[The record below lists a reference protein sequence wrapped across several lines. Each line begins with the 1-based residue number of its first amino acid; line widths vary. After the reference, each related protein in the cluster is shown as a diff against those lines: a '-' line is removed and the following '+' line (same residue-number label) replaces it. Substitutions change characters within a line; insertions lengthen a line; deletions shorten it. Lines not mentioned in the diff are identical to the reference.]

1 MNGAQD
7 RTRTCTGFLPQ
18 APQACVSAN
27 STTWATFVL
36 LYGILDLLRNEPL
49 HDSVKA
55 FRCKLQTAQGDR
67 YALDCVYSARVLTMR
82 FPVVF
87 GAWAS

>member
-1 MNGAQD
+1 
-7 RTRTCTGFLPQ
+7 
-18 APQACVSAN
+18 
-27 STTWATFVL
+27 

-55 FRCKLQTAQGDR
+55 FRCKVQTAQGDR
-67 YALDCVYSARVLTMR
+67 YALYCVYSARVLTMR